1 MVFEW
6 EEEKTFWRVRQVFR
20 IFDVLWRYRSVSQGT
35 KADCG
40 IAELG
45 RLQGC
50 EFRPGVGWAK
60 KVVARAKGKDHRTE
74 H

>member
-1 MVFEW
+1 MCSGVI
-6 EEEKTFWRVRQVFR
+6 VP
-20 IFDVLWRYRSVSQGT
+20 VSQGT

-60 KVVARAKGKDHRTE
+60 ELVARAKATEQVNRLWIVKLVKAILNRSKKDKMKC
-74 H
+74 